1 MSFWYQ
7 LGLTLQKKIPKQD
20 ISPLSYLG
28 EKNVHTMFLEPVSL
42 EEVTNIFQ
50 NLKNSAPGHDELN
63 PSILR
68 SCFPAIK
75 EPLVHILNLSLT
87 EGLFPTELKI
97 ANVLPLY
104 KADDNM
110 VFNNYR
116 PVSLL
121 CILSKVFEKVMHSR
135 LSSFLERNKILLNNQ
150 FGFRKHHSAYMA
162 LMILLDKIVKAL
174 ESGDYVIGIYLDF
187 SKAFDTV
194 DHGTLLLKLE
204 HNGVRGSALKWFKS
218 YLSDRQQYVT
228 YNGVS
233 SQLKNINCGVPQG
246 SVLGPLLFLLYITD
260 LSNVCKCTMP
270 LFFADDTN
278 LYINGSNINELES
291 LINSELAEIAKWLK
305 VNKLSLNIN
314 KTHYMIFTTKRKI
327 IPGIVI
333 NIEGHIINEVDSTK
347 FLGIY
352 LDNKLNWKKHIAY
365 VSGKVARGIG
375 LIIKARKLL
384 NSDALITLYYSF
396 IFPYLSYCNHI
407 WGATYA
413 TNLQK
418 LVIQQKKKY
427 SNNFWYEA

>member
-1 MSFWYQ
+1 
-7 LGLTLQKKIPKQD
+7 
-20 ISPLSYLG
+20 
-28 EKNVHTMFLEPVSL
+28 MFLEPVSL

-68 SCFPAIK
+68 SCFPTIK
-75 EPLVHILNLSLT
+75 EPPVHILNLSLT
-87 EGLFPTELKI
+87 EGLFPAELKI

-104 KADDNM
+104 KADDNV

-121 CILSKVFEKVMHSR
+121 CILSKVFEKVMYSR
-135 LSSFLERNKILLNNQ
+135 LSSFLEKNQILLNNQ
-150 FGFRKHHSAYMA
+150 FGFRKHHSAHMA

-174 ESGDYVIGIYLDF
+174 ENGDYVIGIYLDF

-204 HNGVRGSALKWFKS
+204 HNGVGGSALKWFKS

-246 SVLGPLLFLLYITD
+246 SVLGPLFLLLYITD

-278 LYINGSNINELES
+278 LFINGSNINELES
-291 LINSELAEIAKWLK
+291 SINSELAEIAKWLK

-427 SNNFWYEA
+427 SNNCWYEA

>member
-1 MSFWYQ
+1 
-7 LGLTLQKKIPKQD
+7 
-20 ISPLSYLG
+20 
-28 EKNVHTMFLEPVSL
+28 
-42 EEVTNIFQ
+42 
-50 NLKNSAPGHDELN
+50 
-63 PSILR
+63 
-68 SCFPAIK
+68 
-75 EPLVHILNLSLT
+75 
-87 EGLFPTELKI
+87 
-97 ANVLPLY
+97 
-104 KADDNM
+104 
-110 VFNNYR
+110 
-116 PVSLL
+116 
-121 CILSKVFEKVMHSR
+121 
-135 LSSFLERNKILLNNQ
+135 
-150 FGFRKHHSAYMA
+150 MA

-174 ESGDYVIGIYLDF
+174 ENGDDVIGVYLDF

-278 LYINGSNINELES
+278 LFINGSNINELES
-291 LINSELAEIAKWLK
+291 LLNSELAEIAKWLK

-314 KTHYMIFTTKRKI
+314 KTHYMIFATKRKI

-352 LDNKLNWKKHIAY
+352 LDNKLN
-365 VSGKVARGIG
+365 
-375 LIIKARKLL
+375 
-384 NSDALITLYYSF
+384 
-396 IFPYLSYCNHI
+396 
-407 WGATYA
+407 
-413 TNLQK
+413 
-418 LVIQQKKKY
+418 
-427 SNNFWYEA
+427 

>member
-1 MSFWYQ
+1 
-7 LGLTLQKKIPKQD
+7 
-20 ISPLSYLG
+20 
-28 EKNVHTMFLEPVSL
+28 
-42 EEVTNIFQ
+42 
-50 NLKNSAPGHDELN
+50 
-63 PSILR
+63 
-68 SCFPAIK
+68 
-75 EPLVHILNLSLT
+75 
-87 EGLFPTELKI
+87 
-97 ANVLPLY
+97 
-104 KADDNM
+104 
-110 VFNNYR
+110 
-116 PVSLL
+116 
-121 CILSKVFEKVMHSR
+121 
-135 LSSFLERNKILLNNQ
+135 
-150 FGFRKHHSAYMA
+150 
-162 LMILLDKIVKAL
+162 
-174 ESGDYVIGIYLDF
+174 
-187 SKAFDTV
+187 
-194 DHGTLLLKLE
+194 
-204 HNGVRGSALKWFKS
+204 
-218 YLSDRQQYVT
+218 
-228 YNGVS
+228 
-233 SQLKNINCGVPQG
+233 
-246 SVLGPLLFLLYITD
+246 
-260 LSNVCKCTMP
+260 MP

-278 LYINGSNINELES
+278 LFINGSNINELES

-418 LVIQQKKKY
+418 LVMQQKKIIRIIAGMKHREPTA
-427 SNNFWYEA
+427 NAFRDLRIIKFLDVNKMLIGCL

>member
-1 MSFWYQ
+1 
-7 LGLTLQKKIPKQD
+7 
-20 ISPLSYLG
+20 
-28 EKNVHTMFLEPVSL
+28 
-42 EEVTNIFQ
+42 
-50 NLKNSAPGHDELN
+50 
-63 PSILR
+63 
-68 SCFPAIK
+68 
-75 EPLVHILNLSLT
+75 
-87 EGLFPTELKI
+87 
-97 ANVLPLY
+97 
-104 KADDNM
+104 M

-121 CILSKVFEKVMHSR
+121 CILSKVFEKVRYSR

-150 FGFRKHHSAYMA
+150 FGFRKHHSTYMA

-174 ESGDYVIGIYLDF
+174 ENDDNVIGIYLDF

-194 DHGTLLLKLE
+194 DHGTCLLKLG
-204 HNGVRGSALKWFKS
+204 HNGVRGSALKWIKS

-233 SQLKNINCGVPQG
+233 SQLKNINCGVPQA

-278 LYINGSNINELES
+278 FVINGSNINELES
-291 LINSELAEIAKWLK
+291 LINSELAEIAKLLK

-347 FLGIY
+347 FLGVY

-365 VSGKVARGIG
+365 VSGGIG

-418 LVIQQKKKY
+418 LVIQQKK
-427 SNNFWYEA
+427 